1 MAKIEELDGYDPVAE
16 GEQDERGVDL
26 VGLRANRS
34 LSVSER
40 LAKIQQSVN
49 SFVAFRNALQPARSN
64 QTVSQP

>member
-49 SFVAFRNALQPARSN
+49 SFVAFRNALQPSRSTK
-64 QTVSQP
+64 TVSQP

>member
-40 LAKIQQSVN
+40 LIKIQQSVN
-49 SFVAFRNALQPARSN
+49 SFVAFRNALQSPRSN